1 MLPLHSVV
9 YYYYF
14 RNITGTSNKDPTSKM
29 SCGRSRGFDG
39 SQRFAHD
46 TFPSCGRKPGTE
58 HSPYQL
64 TEISWQDDGSP
75 IIGRWLAAAL
85 RPHYGKMMAC
95 RYSADGWL
103 PPYGRITSADGSIWS
118 KCVVK
123 GKKFI
128 DSCYSDYD
136 IKFGID
142 IWLKDIIIVFKSG
155 QRRLAQGVSSLFFGD
170 EMTWISQLGFHI
182 DSEILTM
189 YCLRFKM
196 ANIY

>member
-46 TFPSCGRKPGTE
+46 SFPSCGRKPGTE

-75 IIGRWLAAAL
+75 ITLGNKTELFVRCIESWTYFIVNR
-85 RPHYGKMMAC
+85 
-95 RYSADGWL
+95 
-103 PPYGRITSADGSIWS
+103 GS
-118 KCVVK
+118 
-123 GKKFI
+123 
-128 DSCYSDYD
+128 
-136 IKFGID
+136 
-142 IWLKDIIIVFKSG
+142 
-155 QRRLAQGVSSLFFGD
+155 
-170 EMTWISQLGFHI
+170 
-182 DSEILTM
+182 
-189 YCLRFKM
+189 
-196 ANIY
+196 

>member
-64 TEISWQDDGSP
+64 REISWQDDGSP
-75 IIGRWLAAAL
+75 IIGRWLAAVL

-103 PPYGRITSADGSIWS
+103 PPYGRITSADGSI
-118 KCVVK
+118 
-123 GKKFI
+123 
-128 DSCYSDYD
+128 
-136 IKFGID
+136 
-142 IWLKDIIIVFKSG
+142 
-155 QRRLAQGVSSLFFGD
+155 
-170 EMTWISQLGFHI
+170 
-182 DSEILTM
+182 
-189 YCLRFKM
+189 
-196 ANIY
+196 